1 MKIIVTITFIFQI
14 VDLISGD
21 RKVFLFLFPIVLFD
35 NNGSKDVNVRGA
47 SLYQQHYIRLFED
60 YLHTSMKSN
69 AKKLKSRLAS
79 AINMKH
85 YLQQF

>member
-1 MKIIVTITFIFQI
+1 MKIIVIITFIFQI

-35 NNGSKDVNVRGA
+35 NNGAKEVNVGR
-47 SLYQQHYIRLFED
+47 SSSYQQYYIRLFED

-69 AKKLKSRLAS
+69 AKQLKSRFAC